1 MHDLGLQRIFRERE
15 ILGLTVWWVKE
26 SSEECGKLG
35 VYLERES
42 RMAMVN
48 GGDLD
53 GGGWEKQKVR
63 VF

>member
-15 ILGLTVWWVKE
+15 ILGLNVWWVEE
-26 SSEECGKLG
+26 SSEECGKWG
-35 VYLERES
+35 VYLETES

-48 GGDLD
+48 GDLD
-53 GGGWEKQKVR
+53 GGGWEKQKVS